1 MEQNID
7 PEINTHP
14 EINICI
20 YYQLM
25 FDRGTMNTLWRKDN
39 FFNKLYWGNWILTCR
54 KMSLDPYL
62 THIQKSTQSRLKF
75 LNIRWETLKLLKEN
89 IKGKLLD
96 ICSDFFFYM
105 IPTAQRTKANPDK
118 WNCISLKALEKQRKQ
133 NSVDPASKMGENIYK
148 PSIW

>member
-39 FFNKLYWGNWILTCR
+39 FFNKLYWGNWILICR

-96 ICSDFFFYM
+96 ICSDFFFLYDPNSTENKSKPWQM
-105 IPTAQRTKANPDK
+105 ELRQSKSFGKAKETK
-118 WNCISLKALEKQRKQ
+118 
-133 NSVDPASKMGENIYK
+133 
-148 PSIW
+148 